1 MRGIDSGPGRY
12 NLYSSQFR
20 LVPDGECH
28 GTAAGFS
35 REVEEDMI
43 ARIPISRAGYQ
54 KMREELD
61 RLERYERFDVV
72 RAIEEARQHGD
83 LSENAEYHAA
93 KERQGMIEGR
103 IMELKDK
110 IARAEVID
118 CTKVNCNSAV
128 FGTVV
133 TLLDMETEEKMT
145 YQLLGPEEADVKSG
159 SISVLSPLGRSLLGK
174 TIGDDVM
181 AKTPGGLREFEVMDI
196 TVPTRG

>member
-1 MRGIDSGPGRY
+1 
-12 NLYSSQFR
+12 
-20 LVPDGECH
+20 
-28 GTAAGFS
+28 
-35 REVEEDMI
+35 MI
-43 ARIPISRAGYQ
+43 SRIPISRAGY
-54 KMREELD
+54 KRLREELD
-61 RLERYERFDVV
+61 RLERRERPDVV

-118 CTKVNCNSAV
+118 CTKVSSNSAV

-133 TLLDMETEEKMT
+133 TLLDMETEEEMT
-145 YQLLGPEEADVKSG
+145 YQLLGPEEADVKKG

-174 TIGDDVM
+174 TVGDDVM
-181 AKTPGGLREFEVMDI
+181 AKTPGGLREFEVMQI
-196 TVPTRG
+196 TVPSRS